1 MKKFGIINGPNLNLT
16 GKREPEIY
24 GNTTFDEYIE
34 ELKIKF
40 NQTELYYFQSNIEG
54 EIINKIHE
62 WGNTLDGIVLN
73 AGAYSHTS
81 IAIADSVKAV
91 KSKVIGVHIS
101 NIYQRETERHTD
113 LLLGACIGNI
123 SGLGLDG
130 YKLALE
136 YLSGL

>member
-40 NQTELYYFQSNIEG
+40 NQTEIYYFQSNIEG

-62 WGNTLDGIVLN
+62 WGNTLDGIVIN